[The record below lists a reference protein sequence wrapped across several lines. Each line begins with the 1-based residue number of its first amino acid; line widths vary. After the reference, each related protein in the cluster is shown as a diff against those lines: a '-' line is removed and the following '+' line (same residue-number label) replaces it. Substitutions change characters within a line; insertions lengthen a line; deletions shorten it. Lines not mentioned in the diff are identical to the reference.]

1 MMRNFMLAVL
11 AVLVVVGHSAAAQDT
26 AQETVYVQIEAHPT
40 LAETESRLRDFTSV
54 LADVNGFDLGRGWYG
69 IALGPYD
76 SRTEANRVRR
86 NLRAQGLIPGDSYV
100 EEADRYGQ
108 RIWPVGAGPAQAA
121 RPADTADTSDPAR
134 QTASQPAPE
143 AQTPDETPRQAR
155 EAEAR
160 LTRTEREDL
169 QIALQWAG
177 FYTAGIDGAFGRGTR
192 AAMSDWQAANGYD
205 RTGVLTTAQ
214 RATLLRRYN
223 AVLDGMDIQT
233 VRDRRAGIAIDLP
246 LGAVSF
252 DRYDSPFA
260 HFDPTGTVQDA
271 RVLLISQPGDPDR
284 LAGLYE
290 VMQTL
295 DIVPLE
301 GDRERDTGSFTLTGR
316 NTEIVSHTEARLED
330 GAIKG
335 FTLVWPTGDEDR
347 RSRILARMQD
357 SFSRINGVLDPATLA
372 EDSQSV
378 DLVAGLAIRKPK
390 LTASGFFVDRQ
401 GRVVTTAMSVENCG
415 RITLN
420 SDYDADVMSTNPDLG
435 IAVLRATQPLA
446 PNEIATFRDGTP
458 RLQSEIAVAGFSFGG
473 VLPAASMTFGR
484 LEDLRGLNGEDTLSR
499 LSIGT
504 MSGDA
509 GGPVLD
515 DGGAVLGM
523 LVSPGAGDRQL
534 PDDVSFA
541 AKSHSVQAT
550 LREAGVAPQTTASLP
565 RLDPVDLTRKA
576 TAMTV
581 LVSCWE

>member
-1 MMRNFMLAVL
+1 MFMLRNFMFVVAALLAVC
-11 AVLVVVGHSAAAQDT
+11 GHSAAAQDN
-26 AQETVYVQIEAHPT
+26 VYVQIEAHPT
-40 LAETESRLRDFTSV
+40 LSETENRLRDFTSV
-54 LADVNGFDLGRGWYG
+54 LADVNGFDLGSGWYG
-69 IALGPYD
+69 IALGPY
-76 SRTEANRVRR
+76 STRTEANRVRR
-86 NLRAQGLIPGDSYV
+86 NLRAQGLIPADSYV
-100 EEADRYGQ
+100 EESDRYGQ

-121 RPADTADTSDPAR
+121 RPAETNDPAR
-134 QTASQPAPE
+134 QTAAKPE
-143 AQTPDETPRQAR
+143 PEVQAPDETPREAR
-155 EAEAR
+155 DSEAR
-160 LTRTEREDL
+160 LTRTEREEL

-177 FYTAGIDGAFGRGTR
+177 FYNAGIDGAFGRGTR
-192 AAMSDWQAANGYD
+192 AAMSDWQAVNGYD

-214 RATLLRRYN
+214 RAALLRQYN
-223 AVLDGMDIQT
+223 AVLEGMDMQT

-260 HFDPTGTVQDA
+260 HFIPTGTVEDA

-301 GDRERDTGSFTLTGR
+301 GDRDRTTRSFTLTGR
-316 NTEIVSHTEARLED
+316 NTDIVSHTEARLED

-347 RSRILARMQD
+347 RTRILAKMQN
-357 SFSRINGVLDPATLA
+357 SFAPINGVLDPATLA

-390 LTASGFFVDRQ
+390 RTASGFFVDSQ
-401 GRVVTTAMSVENCG
+401 GRVVTTDMSVENCG

-420 SDYDADVMSTNPDLG
+420 SDYDADVMSTDPELG

-446 PNEIATFRDGTP
+446 PNEIATFRNGTP

-523 LVSPGAGDRQL
+523 LMSPDAGDRQL
-534 PDDVSFA
+534 PNDVSFA
-541 AKSHSVQAT
+541 AKSDSVQAV
-550 LREAGVAPQTTASLP
+550 LREAGVTPQTTTSLP

>member
-1 MMRNFMLAVL
+1 MFMLRNFMFVVAALLAVC
-11 AVLVVVGHSAAAQDT
+11 GHSAAAQDN
-26 AQETVYVQIEAHPT
+26 VYVQIEAHPT
-40 LAETESRLRDFTSV
+40 LSETENRLRDFTSV
-54 LADVNGFDLGRGWYG
+54 LADVNGFDLGSGWYG
-69 IALGPYD
+69 IALGPY
-76 SRTEANRVRR
+76 STRAEANRVRR
-86 NLRAQGLIPGDSYV
+86 NLRAQGLIPADSYV

-121 RPADTADTSDPAR
+121 RPAETNDPAR
-134 QTASQPAPE
+134 QTAAQPEPE
-143 AQTPDETPRQAR
+143 VQAPDETPREAR
-155 EAEAR
+155 DSEAR
-160 LTRTEREDL
+160 LTRTEREEL

-177 FYTAGIDGAFGRGTR
+177 FYNAGIDGAFGRGTR
-192 AAMSDWQAANGYD
+192 AAMSDWQAVNGYD

-214 RATLLRRYN
+214 RAALLRQYN
-223 AVLDGMDIQT
+223 AVLEGMDMQT

-260 HFDPTGTVQDA
+260 HFIPTGTVEDA

-301 GDRERDTGSFTLTGR
+301 GDRDRTTRSFTLTGR
-316 NTEIVSHTEARLED
+316 NTDIVSHTEARLED

-347 RSRILARMQD
+347 RTRILAKMQN
-357 SFSRINGVLDPATLA
+357 SFAPINGVLDPATLA

-390 LTASGFFVDRQ
+390 RTASGFFVDSQ
-401 GRVVTTAMSVENCG
+401 GRVVTTDMSVENCG

-420 SDYDADVMSTNPDLG
+420 SDYDADVISTDPELG

-446 PNEIATFRDGTP
+446 PNEIATFRSGTP

-504 MSGDA
+504 MPGDA

-523 LVSPGAGDRQL
+523 LMSPDAGDRQL
-534 PDDVSFA
+534 PNDVSFA
-541 AKSHSVQAT
+541 AKSDSVQAV
-550 LREAGVAPQTTASLP
+550 LREAGVTPQTTTSLP

>member
-1 MMRNFMLAVL
+1 
-11 AVLVVVGHSAAAQDT
+11 
-26 AQETVYVQIEAHPT
+26 
-40 LAETESRLRDFTSV
+40 
-54 LADVNGFDLGRGWYG
+54 
-69 IALGPYD
+69 
-76 SRTEANRVRR
+76 
-86 NLRAQGLIPGDSYV
+86 
-100 EEADRYGQ
+100 
-108 RIWPVGAGPAQAA
+108 
-121 RPADTADTSDPAR
+121 
-134 QTASQPAPE
+134 
-143 AQTPDETPRQAR
+143 
-155 EAEAR
+155 
-160 LTRTEREDL
+160 
-169 QIALQWAG
+169 
-177 FYTAGIDGAFGRGTR
+177 
-192 AAMSDWQAANGYD
+192 MSDWQAANGYD
-205 RTGVLTTAQ
+205 RTGVLTTTQ
-214 RATLLRRYN
+214 RAALLRQYN
-223 AVLDGMDIQT
+223 AVLEGMDMQT

-260 HFDPTGTVQDA
+260 HFIPTGRVEDA

-301 GDRERDTGSFTLTGR
+301 GDRDRTTRSFTLTGR
-316 NTEIVSHTEARLED
+316 NTDIVSHTEARLED

-347 RSRILARMQD
+347 RTRILAKMQN
-357 SFSRINGVLDPATLA
+357 SFAPINGVLDPATLA

-390 LTASGFFVDRQ
+390 RTASGFFVDSQ
-401 GRVVTTAMSVENCG
+401 GRVVTTDMSVENCG

-420 SDYDADVMSTNPDLG
+420 SDYDADVMSTNPELG

-446 PNEIATFRDGTP
+446 PNEIATFRSGTP

-523 LVSPGAGDRQL
+523 LMSPDAGDRQL
-534 PDDVSFA
+534 PNDVSFA
-541 AKSHSVQAT
+541 AKSDSVQAV